1 MRGSCK
7 PHRLLQP
14 PPRPVAYHGPAECL
28 ACREAKAGEMRV
40 LVRTGR
46 AGPRLQHERRRRI
59 PRAVTNIEE
68 LSADFETSDRR
79 HRIRR
84 QADRRLRPLALR
96 RANTFRPPFVAM
108 RARKPWRRLRTS
120 RDGW

>member
-1 MRGSCK
+1 MACEG
-7 PHRLLQP
+7 
-14 PPRPVAYHGPAECL
+14 PVSRTASFNRRRA
-28 ACREAKAGEMRV
+28 RF
-40 LVRTGR
+40 RTGR
-46 AGPRLQHERRRRI
+46 AGPRLEHERTRRI
-59 PRAVTNIEE
+59 PRAVANIEE
-68 LSADFETSDRR
+68 LSADLETSDRR

-96 RANTFRPPFVAM
+96 RASTFRPPFVAM